1 MFAKRLL
8 AVLVPAVFPVLIA
21 TSAHAGVALIGI
33 GQISGSD
40 LSGQTYAL
48 ENGAAANLLGGMGS
62 SIAWAGGDTFLMTP
76 DRGPNASAWNAAVDD
91 TTSWISRFQTVNL
104 GIGSAT
110 FTAGSITAL
119 APSLTAT
126 TLLSSQTALNYGS
139 APAMIGGTQV
149 SIGANNPVQ
158 LGGDGQ
164 NFFTGRSDAFAAGLS
179 TNSTNAR
186 FDPES
191 IRVAANGKSVF
202 ITDEYG
208 PYIYQFDKATGSR
221 IGVITLPD
229 KFAVATLSSQ
239 GATEISANTSG
250 RVANK
255 GMEGLAITPDGKTL
269 VGIMQSPLLQDG
281 GTDGSSVRIVTID
294 IATGKITHEYA
305 YKLDNIGTAAKPKYP
320 TVSEIVAIND
330 HEFIIDERDG
340 KGLGDGSNAAFKKLY
355 KIDLS
360 GAEDVSSLTG
370 ASALPAKA
378 VGKTLFVDL
387 VALFVA
393 NGISVANIPAKLE
406 GLAFGPDVL
415 VSGVLEHT
423 LIVAND
429 NDFLDTV
436 GGLANPNQFFVLGVT
451 ADMIPAYDAQRVPEP
466 ATLTLAALG
475 LGGLVLRRRKS

>member
-8 AVLVPAVFPVLIA
+8 AVLIPAVFPVLIA

-33 GQISGSD
+33 GQMSGSD
-40 LSGQTYAL
+40 LSGLTGPL
-48 ENGAAANLLGGMGS
+48 ENGAAGNLLGGMGS
-62 SIAWAGGDTFLMTP
+62 GIAWAGGDSFVMTP
-76 DRGPNASAWNAAVDD
+76 DRGPNAVASNAAVDD
-91 TTSWISRFQTVNL
+91 TTSWIPRFQTVNL
-104 GIGSAT
+104 GLSSAT
-110 FTAGSITAL
+110 FSTGSVTTL
-119 APSLTAT
+119 NPSLTAT
-126 TLLSSQTALNYGS
+126 TLLSSNAALNYGS
-139 APAMIGGTQV
+139 APVLTGSA
-149 SIGANNPVQ
+149 
-158 LGGDGQ
+158 GQ
-164 NFFTGRSDAFAAGLS
+164 NYFTGRSDAFAAGLS

-186 FDPES
+186 FDPEGV
-191 IRVAANGKSVF
+191 RVAANGKSVF

-294 IATGKITHEYA
+294 IASGKLTHEYA

-370 ASALPAKA
+370 ASALAAKA

-423 LIVAND
+423 LIVVND

-436 GGLANPNQFFVLGVT
+436 GGLANPNQFFVLGVS
-451 ADMIPAYDAQRVPEP
+451 ADMIPAYDAQRIPEP